1 MFVKT
6 LDVIIY
12 PMIILEIK
20 TRVLLLIVHVQNL
33 LNKWVKSVIY
43 LRNFNLEL
51 IDKLIMLGKKQL
63 DDAQYNDAL
72 NSFEQAILLNQN
84 DPDLWNFKGVTL
96 RSLGRYDEAVE
107 CFNRSL
113 KIDPRDKNTSWL
125 NYQNSIAAT
134 PK

>member
-1 MFVKT
+1 
-6 LDVIIY
+6 
-12 PMIILEIK
+12 
-20 TRVLLLIVHVQNL
+20 
-33 LNKWVKSVIY
+33 VIY

-63 DDAQYNDAL
+63 DDGQYNDAL

-113 KIDPRDKNTSWL
+113 KIDPRDKNTS
-125 NYQNSIAAT
+125 
-134 PK
+134 

>member
-1 MFVKT
+1 M
-6 LDVIIY
+6 
-12 PMIILEIK
+12 E
-20 TRVLLLIVHVQNL
+20 
-33 LNKWVKSVIY
+33 S
-43 LRNFNLEL
+43 

-63 DDAQYNDAL
+63 DDGQYNDAL

-113 KIDPRDKNTSWL
+113 KIDPRDKNTS
-125 NYQNSIAAT
+125 
-134 PK
+134 